1 MFFSGQIK
9 NQFFALATLFFTF
22 TFSIS
27 QSSAQTPNW
36 LWANSAGSSLYDYG
50 IGVCNDNNG
59 NTYSTGYFRESI
71 TFGDITLT
79 DVGGFDIFVVKYDPN
94 GNVLWA
100 NSYGGTSLDF
110 VNNMSIN
117 ADNHIVI
124 TGAFRSES
132 ISFGS
137 FTLTNP
143 NAGDGANCFYVMK
156 IDTDGNVLWATTANC
171 DSNCSGSDVD
181 INSNGDI
188 VVTGNF
194 SGNTVTFGSITLTN
208 SYQFADDFFIVKYN
222 SAGEVLWAKGYGG
235 NSEDTGIGV
244 VFDNT
249 GNINFIGA
257 FSSSEIT
264 LGVTTYINSGGYDY
278 LLVQFGS
285 EGNISWMRNAQGNGD
300 DFAQDIDVDNDNN
313 IFITGNFSGLFVSFS
328 GLELTGNSSL
338 NIFTIKYD
346 NGGNPEWVISPQGDQ
361 NDESYAITV
370 DKDGNCL
377 ITGTFESS
385 ILSFDGSISIT
396 NNNLEYGDVFVA
408 KINNDGIVNW
418 ATATGGNDL
427 DYGLSISTN
436 NEGNAF
442 ITGVFYSTSI
452 AFGANTLVN
461 ANSSNNSPDYFI
473 AKLNSTVGIDDKP
486 IEQRSL
492 IYPNPVV
499 DNFNITTEEKSII
512 KLYSENGIL
521 LKTRNLDIGNNL
533 IDVSTYKPGIYF
545 VRIMVNDKVMNDKF
559 IKR

>member
-171 DSNCSGSDVD
+171 DSNCSG
-181 INSNGDI
+181 
-188 VVTGNF
+188 
-194 SGNTVTFGSITLTN
+194 
-208 SYQFADDFFIVKYN
+208 
-222 SAGEVLWAKGYGG
+222 
-235 NSEDTGIGV
+235 
-244 VFDNT
+244 
-249 GNINFIGA
+249 
-257 FSSSEIT
+257 
-264 LGVTTYINSGGYDY
+264 
-278 LLVQFGS
+278 
-285 EGNISWMRNAQGNGD
+285 
-300 DFAQDIDVDNDNN
+300 
-313 IFITGNFSGLFVSFS
+313 
-328 GLELTGNSSL
+328 
-338 NIFTIKYD
+338 
-346 NGGNPEWVISPQGDQ
+346 
-361 NDESYAITV
+361 
-370 DKDGNCL
+370 
-377 ITGTFESS
+377 
-385 ILSFDGSISIT
+385 
-396 NNNLEYGDVFVA
+396 
-408 KINNDGIVNW
+408 
-418 ATATGGNDL
+418 
-427 DYGLSISTN
+427 
-436 NEGNAF
+436 
-442 ITGVFYSTSI
+442 
-452 AFGANTLVN
+452 
-461 ANSSNNSPDYFI
+461 
-473 AKLNSTVGIDDKP
+473 
-486 IEQRSL
+486 
-492 IYPNPVV
+492 
-499 DNFNITTEEKSII
+499 
-512 KLYSENGIL
+512 
-521 LKTRNLDIGNNL
+521 
-533 IDVSTYKPGIYF
+533 
-545 VRIMVNDKVMNDKF
+545 
-559 IKR
+559 